1 MIASTS
7 AIHSIDPS
15 GSDSVFITGHK
26 TGDIRVWSTTQ
37 MKMMYTME
45 KVHSDKIEC
54 CKFTN
59 NGKNIISIGRDHLIK
74 ISDFSTYKTIAT
86 IEHPD
91 FMTPSA
97 GC

>member
-1 MIASTS
+1 
-7 AIHSIDPS
+7 
-15 GSDSVFITGHK
+15 
-26 TGDIRVWSTTQ
+26 
-37 MKMMYTME
+37 ME

-54 CKFTN
+54 CKFTR